1 MTASGESWCLTSVYG
16 PQADSDKIRFLD
28 KLRAIRASH
37 ADSWLVCG
45 DFNLI
50 YRAQDKNNALLN
62 RRMMGR
68 FRRLIDDAELQEL
81 LLRGRLFTWSS
92 ERDTPTLE
100 LIDHVFASEDWMLA
114 FPDHDLSA
122 LSTECSDHAPL
133 LLRTDCALPHL
144 KRFRF
149 ENIWPKYDGF
159 MQVVEEAWN
168 APLPGTNLD
177 AFRVLDI
184 KLRATAKALKAWS
197 AKHVGLVRLQ
207 LAIAKEI
214 VYRFDCA
221 QDRRPL
227 APHELALR

>member
-1 MTASGESWCLTSVYG
+1 
-16 PQADSDKIRFLD
+16 
-28 KLRAIRASH
+28 
-37 ADSWLVCG
+37 
-45 DFNLI
+45 
-50 YRAQDKNNALLN
+50 
-62 RRMMGR
+62 
-68 FRRLIDDAELQEL
+68 
-81 LLRGRLFTWSS
+81 
-92 ERDTPTLE
+92 
-100 LIDHVFASEDWMLA
+100 MLA

-177 AFRVLDI
+177 AFRVLDM

-197 AKHVGLVRLQ
+197 AKHVGRGG
-207 LAIAKEI
+207 ASKK
-214 VYRFDCA
+214 F
-221 QDRRPL
+221 
-227 APHELALR
+227 